1 MRMFSWC
8 SLTDCTWIFKKENL
22 TDVEGDS
29 SRKSCKLSMQPP
41 SPYLD
46 KSRSLYKTKHQS
58 QEYEPTI
65 IPEVLAKVNT
75 LWATFSNF
83 IHTTVQTVRNEQ
95 CCWNK
100 LMNFTPWSLASVPKP
115 CRHGCIL
122 HAWMCC
128 SKHSHF
134 FPVAICSGSYHYRSQ

>member
-8 SLTDCTWIFKKENL
+8 SLTDCTWILKKTL
-22 TDVEGDS
+22 TDAEGDS
-29 SRKSCKLSMQPP
+29 SRKSCKLSVQPP

-46 KSRSLYKTKHQS
+46 KSRSLYKTKNQT

-75 LWATFSNF
+75 LWATFSNV

-115 CRHGCIL
+115 CRHGRIL